1 MKVISAINTSKPSDS
16 AYTDVDVVMI
26 INRHGYTF
34 AITQSHNALINCY
47 ILCEYSTGRG
57 LSAFGLPL
65 DMQDSDVDRVV
76 ERANEHLDK
85 NTPESIKLHVTR
97 FPVMN
102 EDVPDESEAPDYS
115 DVKIK
120 QKIKEQNEKTIM
132 EKFEEK
138 TKPVVKK
145 KVVKEKVSA
154 IKKKRGR
161 PKKVVKED
169 NILF

>member
-1 MKVISAINTSKPSDS
+1 
-16 AYTDVDVVMI
+16 
-26 INRHGYTF
+26 
-34 AITQSHNALINCY
+34 
-47 ILCEYSTGRG
+47 
-57 LSAFGLPL
+57 
-65 DMQDSDVDRVV
+65 MQDSDVDRVI
-76 ERANEHLDK
+76 ERANERLDK
-85 NTPESIKLHVTR
+85 NTPESIKDHVSG

-161 PKKVVKED
+161 PKKVVQES
-169 NILF
+169 NTLV